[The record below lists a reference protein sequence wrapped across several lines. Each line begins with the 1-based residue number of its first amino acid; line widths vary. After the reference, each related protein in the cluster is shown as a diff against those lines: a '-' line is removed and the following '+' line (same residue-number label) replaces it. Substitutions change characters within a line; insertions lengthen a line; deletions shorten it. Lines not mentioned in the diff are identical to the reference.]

1 MRHRF
6 RFRLRPIAATL
17 AAGFVLATAGTAAAH
32 IEPDF
37 SAVPAGAK
45 ATITFNVEHGCA
57 ESPTTK
63 LEVKVPA
70 EVTDAQAVNRAGWTG
85 STAGGVVTL
94 TGGPAPAHE
103 AFTFAITF
111 TAPDK
116 EGAVLRFPIIQTCQ
130 EGHTD
135 WIATSESDEHPAPVV
150 TVGKADATPTTAPAG
165 DEAETTVTTE
175 AKPAST
181 TTTTLGTATT
191 STSDNKDDSN
201 GPVIIAGIVA
211 AVVVLGGGSI
221 LALRMRKAS

>member
-1 MRHRF
+1 MHHRF

-70 EVTDAQAVNRAGWTG
+70 EVTDAQAVDQAGWTG
-85 STAGGVVTL
+85 STAAGVVTL

-116 EGAVLRFPIIQTCQ
+116 EGTVLRFPIIQTCQ

-135 WIATSESDEHPAPVV
+135 WISTSESDDHPAPVL
-150 TVGKADATPTTAPAG
+150 TVGKAGATPTTAPA
-165 DEAETTVTTE
+165 EAETTVTTE
-175 AKPAST
+175 AKAAST
-181 TTTTLGTATT
+181 TTTTRTT
-191 STSDNKDDSN
+191 TTPNSKDDSN
-201 GPVIIAGIVA
+201 APVIISGIVA
-211 AVVVLGGGSI
+211 AVVVLGGGAI
-221 LALRMRKAS
+221 LAVRMRKAS